1 MVCSRESVPLP
12 GYVSPYVLLVSNLY
26 RKLVLLFWIY
36 TILTFDKKKKK
47 LLSKKKILVVA
58 AARERI

>member
-36 TILTFDKKKKK
+36 TILTFDKKKK

>member
-47 LLSKKKILVVA
+47 ALKQEKDLSCSCS
-58 AARERI
+58 

>member
-36 TILTFDKKKKK
+36 TILTFDKKKKALK
-47 LLSKKKILVVA
+47 QEKDLSCSCS
-58 AARERI
+58 